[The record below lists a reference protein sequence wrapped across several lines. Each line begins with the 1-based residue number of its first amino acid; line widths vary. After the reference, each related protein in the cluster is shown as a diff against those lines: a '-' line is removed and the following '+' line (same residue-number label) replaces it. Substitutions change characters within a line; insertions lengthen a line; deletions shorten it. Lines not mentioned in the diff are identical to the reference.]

1 MVIRLLMIGDSSVGK
16 TSLVV
21 RYDEDSFSATPR
33 PNLHAI
39 DATTARDCVCST
51 TTVAGAGTM
60 FMTTIGVDYRDKLV
74 TLDGRDIKLQIWDT
88 AGQER
93 FRSLTSNFFGRAD
106 GFAVCFDVGARASF
120 NHVRQ
125 WLDDV
130 EKNKKGPVELALIG
144 CKCDLAAEK
153 RQVSK
158 AEAEK
163 LAGEKG
169 LPYFEASAK
178 TNMNVAAAF
187 EDLAARVLRKK
198 APSSDDVVRLADEA
212 PSRRSRCC
220 N

>member
-1 MVIRLLMIGDSSVGK
+1 MAPQPKKPEKPRMVIRLLMIGDSSVGK

-21 RYDEDSFSATPR
+21 RYDEDSFS
-33 PNLHAI
+33 
-39 DATTARDCVCST
+39 
-51 TTVAGAGTM
+51 TM
-60 FMTTIGVDYRDKLV
+60 FMTTIGVDYRDKLI
-74 TLDGRDIKLQIWDT
+74 TLEGRDIKLQIWDT

-158 AEAEK
+158 SEAER
-163 LAGEKG
+163 LAAEKG

>member
-1 MVIRLLMIGDSSVGK
+1 MAPQPKKPEKPRMVIRLLMIGDSSVGK

-21 RYDEDSFSATPR
+21 RYDEDSFS
-33 PNLHAI
+33 
-39 DATTARDCVCST
+39 
-51 TTVAGAGTM
+51 TM

-74 TLDGRDIKLQIWDT
+74 TIEGRDIKLQIWDT

-130 EKNKKGPVELALIG
+130 EKNKKGPVELCLIG

-178 TNMNVAAAF
+178 TNTNVAAAF
-187 EDLAARVLRKK
+187 EDLAARVLRRKGP
-198 APSSDDVVRLADEA
+198 ASSDAVLLADDA
-212 PSRRSRCC
+212 PTRRSRCC

>member
-1 MVIRLLMIGDSSVGK
+1 MAPSKKPEKPRMVIRLLMIGDSSVGK

-21 RYDEDSFSATPR
+21 RYDEDSFS
-33 PNLHAI
+33 
-39 DATTARDCVCST
+39 
-51 TTVAGAGTM
+51 TM

-74 TLDGRDIKLQIWDT
+74 NIEGRDIKLQIWDT

-158 AEAEK
+158 SEAER
-163 LAGEKG
+163 LAAEKG

>member
-1 MVIRLLMIGDSSVGK
+1 MAPSKKPEKPRMVIRLLMIGDSSVGK

-33 PNLHAI
+33 
-39 DATTARDCVCST
+39 
-51 TTVAGAGTM
+51 TM

-74 TLDGRDIKLQIWDT
+74 KIEGRDIKLQIWDT

-130 EKNKKGPVELALIG
+130 EKNKKGPVELCLIG

-178 TNMNVAAAF
+178 TNQNVAEAF

-212 PSRRSRCC
+212 PTRRSRCC

>member
-1 MVIRLLMIGDSSVGK
+1 MPSAGYPRGPARSPPCKVVLLGEGRVGK
-16 TSLVV
+16 TSLVL
-21 RYDEDSFSATPR
+21 RFCKDSFSEAQPPTIQASY
-33 PNLHAI
+33 L
-39 DATTARDCVCST
+39 DKQ
-51 TTVAGAGTM
+51 M
-60 FMTTIGVDYRDKLV
+60 TIGDKRLS
-74 TLDGRDIKLQIWDT
+74 LAIWDT

-130 EKNKKGPVELALIG
+130 EKNKKGPVELCLIG

-153 RQVSK
+153 RQVTRL
-158 AEAEK
+158 EAEK

-178 TNMNVAAAF
+178 TNQNVAEAF
-187 EDLAARVLRKK
+187 EDLAARVLRRKGP
-198 APSSDDVVRLADEA
+198 ASSDAVLLSEDT
-212 PSRRSRCC
+212 PTRRSRCC

>member
-1 MVIRLLMIGDSSVGK
+1 
-16 TSLVV
+16 
-21 RYDEDSFSATPR
+21 
-33 PNLHAI
+33 
-39 DATTARDCVCST
+39 
-51 TTVAGAGTM
+51 M

-74 TLDGRDIKLQIWDT
+74 KIEGRDIKLQIWDT

-130 EKNKKGPVELALIG
+130 EKNKKGPVELCLIG

-153 RQVSK
+153 RQVTRL
-158 AEAEK
+158 EAEK

-178 TNMNVAAAF
+178 TNQNVAAAF
-187 EDLAARVLRKK
+187 EDLAARVLRRKGP
-198 APSSDDVVRLADEA
+198 ASSDAVLLSEE
-212 PSRRSRCC
+212 PPTRRSRCC

>member
-1 MVIRLLMIGDSSVGK
+1 
-16 TSLVV
+16 
-21 RYDEDSFSATPR
+21 
-33 PNLHAI
+33 
-39 DATTARDCVCST
+39 
-51 TTVAGAGTM
+51 
-60 FMTTIGVDYRDKLV
+60 MTTIGVDYRDKLV
-74 TLDGRDIKLQIWDT
+74 KIEGRDIKLQIWDT

-130 EKNKKGPVELALIG
+130 EKNKKGPVEICLIG
-144 CKCDLAAEK
+144 CKCDLPAER
-153 RQVSK
+153 RQVSRL
-158 AEAEK
+158 EAEK

-178 TNMNVAAAF
+178 TNTNVAAAF

-212 PSRRSRCC
+212 PTRRSRCC